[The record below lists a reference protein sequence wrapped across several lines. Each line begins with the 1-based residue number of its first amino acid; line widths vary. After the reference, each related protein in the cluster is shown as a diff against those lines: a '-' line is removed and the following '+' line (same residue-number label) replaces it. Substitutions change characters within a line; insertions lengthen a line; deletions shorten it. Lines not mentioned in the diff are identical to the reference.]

1 MFAWPFKW
9 DHYRLLRRG
18 ERQLLCDH
26 LGRLSDRDLYE
37 RFLAFVDDSD
47 LLAHVNRDFPERE
60 TIGWFSRG
68 NLRGAIEIFY
78 GDEVAEAGL
87 TVEGEWRGQ
96 GIGGELVRRALSR
109 ARDRGVRSLDILG
122 YQGNYPLLAIA
133 ARYGAIESAAANR
146 SVKGLLPVDDDRAV
160 RFSFDTWAATD
171 QPQSGQVGKLAGLGR
186 SW

>member
-1 MFAWPFKW
+1 MFTWPFKW
-9 DHYRLLRRG
+9 EHYRLLRRG
-18 ERQLLCDH
+18 EPQLLFDH
-26 LGRLSDRDLYE
+26 LVRLSDKDLYE

-47 LLAHVNRDFPERE
+47 LLAHVNRDHPEHE

-68 NLRGAIEIFY
+68 KLRGAVEIFY
-78 GDEVAEAGL
+78 GDDVAEAGL
-87 TVEGEWRGQ
+87 TVEAGWRGQ

-109 ARDRGVRSLDILG
+109 VRDRGVGSLDILG

-133 ARYGAIESAAANR
+133 ARYGAIESPAANR

-160 RFSFDTWAATD
+160 RFSFDTWDSTD
-171 QPQSGQVGKLAGLGR
+171 QPQPGQVGDVAGQRR